1 MSNFFAENERAKLLA
16 HQALA
21 AMQEIEEIKF
31 KQSES
36 TKLIAAEAAK
46 KAGASEKLFK
56 RQKDG
61 AQNSE
66 AGRAAKRQR
75 TNADQLTKEAIEAD
89 LIASK
94 ARAAVKAVRE
104 TSILMDACKGDDLFS
119 NIYLF

>member
-1 MSNFFAENERAKLLA
+1 MSDFIAENERAKVLA

-21 AMQEIEEIKF
+21 AMIEIEEIKT
-31 KQSES
+31 KHSES
-36 TKLIAAEAAK
+36 KKIVATEADK
-46 KAGASEKLFK
+46 KAGASEK
-56 RQKDG
+56 RQKNG
-61 AQNSE
+61 SE